1 MKDVLLQARIML
13 KVFARLIQTSES
25 PRMKTLILASVALT
39 LALPASA
46 AVVESEN
53 NGSIGAADVV
63 SLSGAGTETVQGTIS
78 TNPADGLGDYD
89 YFLLGNFSVP
99 GFIQV
104 STSSSFD
111 TYIGLY
117 NAAGTL
123 VAQDD
128 DGLEIFGDSLMSF
141 NVTTPGAYTLVIR
154 GFGSGFASD
163 PFSLTP
169 GNPVGAQGA
178 YTATIQYRGAD
189 GTVPEPGSFA
199 LAGLALTGLAA
210 MRRRSRPSR

>member
-1 MKDVLLQARIML
+1 
-13 KVFARLIQTSES
+13 
-25 PRMKTLILASVALT
+25 MKTLFVTAVALA

-53 NGSIGAADVV
+53 NGSIGAANVV
-63 SLSGAGTETVQGTIS
+63 SLFGAGTETVQGTIS

-89 YFLLGNFSVP
+89 YFLLGNFSL
-99 GFIQV
+99 GAFIQV
-104 STSSSFD
+104 STASNFD
-111 TYIGLY
+111 PVIGLY

-123 VAQDD
+123 VALDD
-128 DGLEIFGDSLMSF
+128 DSGGGLQSLMSF
-141 NVTTPGAYTLVIR
+141 NVTTADAYTLVIR
-154 GFGSGFASD
+154 GFGSNFASN

-169 GNPVGAQGA
+169 GNPAGSQGA

-199 LAGLALTGLAA
+199 LAGLALAGLAA
-210 MRRRSRPSR
+210 MRRRSRSIR